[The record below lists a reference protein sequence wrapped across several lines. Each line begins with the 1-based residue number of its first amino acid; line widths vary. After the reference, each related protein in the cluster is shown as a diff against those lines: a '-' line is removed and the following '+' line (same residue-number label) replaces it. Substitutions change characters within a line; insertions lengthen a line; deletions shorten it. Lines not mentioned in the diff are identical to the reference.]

1 MLGSPP
7 RCFAGQIASSPK
19 FTYAVS
25 KNCEQRR
32 WAKTVGKDGG
42 QRRWAMAAGKFDL
55 LRHRHH
61 FITHDPNTALGAM
74 LLECGYP
81 SSIVSSRVTSS
92 TSEPKHGE
100 IGQ

>member
-32 WAKTVGKDGG
+32 WA
-42 QRRWAMAAGKFDL
+42 MAAGKFDL

-61 FITHDPNTALGAM
+61 FITHDPNTALGVM

>member
-25 KNCEQRR
+25 KNCE
-32 WAKTVGKDGG
+32 

>member
-1 MLGSPP
+1 
-7 RCFAGQIASSPK
+7 
-19 FTYAVS
+19 
-25 KNCEQRR
+25 
-32 WAKTVGKDGG
+32 
-42 QRRWAMAAGKFDL
+42 MAAGKFDL